1 MTNATIAEKLTEY
14 ANYLEA
20 REANVYR
27 VRAYRGAAQTVLG
40 LDRPVSDLLVAEG
53 RAGLEAL
60 PGIGSH
66 LSYTIEA
73 LVKTGE
79 FKTMDPEGGHIDPE
93 RLFLSLPGVGPQLA
107 RMIRDRLGITTLEEL
122 ERAAHDGRLTK
133 LGVGPKRLRGLI
145 DALAGRLGRYRLAEP
160 VRGEPSVADVL
171 AVDQEYRAGAEES
184 RLPTIAP
191 RRFNPENEPWLPLY
205 HTRRNGWRYRALYSN
220 TALAHR
226 LGQTRDWV
234 VIYFDDG
241 FSSGQRTVVTETR
254 GDLRGRRVV
263 RGREWECR
271 EHYRLGSRANGEA
284 AATQPPAAF
293 PEPVEQT
300 GPGVDYG
307 LKELVPHLLPAE
319 AVDTPGLP
327 GEDSGVLATAEH
339 PAGNG

>member
-1 MTNATIAEKLTEY
+1 MTNATIADKLTEY

-27 VRAYRGAAQTVLG
+27 VRAYRQAAQTVLG
-40 LDRPVSDLLVAEG
+40 LDRQVSDLLVAEG

-60 PGIGSH
+60 PGIGAH

-79 FKTMDPEGGHIDPE
+79 FKTMDREGGHIDPE
-93 RLFLSLPGVGPQLA
+93 RLFLSLPGVGPHLA
-107 RMIRDRLGITTLEEL
+107 RTIRDQLGITTLEEL

-133 LGVGPKRLRGLI
+133 LGVGPKRVRGLT

-171 AVDQEYRAGAEES
+171 AIDQEYRAGAEES

-271 EHYRLGSRANGEA
+271 EHYQLGSRANGEA
-284 AATQPPAAF
+284 PATQPPAA
-293 PEPVEQT
+293 PPGRVE
-300 GPGVDYG
+300 GPGHGLDYG
-307 LKELVPHLLPAE
+307 LKELVPDLLPGE
-319 AVDTPGLP
+319 AVDTPAVAH
-327 GEDSGVLATAEH
+327 EDSVVLETAEH
-339 PAGNG
+339 PAGN